1 MYHEVKPM
9 DNVNQIKIDRT
20 GETVFQFDL
29 HENWRVASVTW
40 NDIDMMLICLKRKE
54 GNE

>member
-1 MYHEVKPM
+1 MHHEVKPM

-40 NDIDMMLICLKRKE
+40 EGIDIMRITLRRKE
-54 GNE
+54 EDE